1 MKFRLETVLT
11 HLGLLIMFKTVA
23 GGSDIFHV
31 CEQHPACTE
40 NTGCKNRALF
50 SGYQHTED

>member
-1 MKFRLETVLT
+1 
-11 HLGLLIMFKTVA
+11 MFKTVA
-23 GGSDIFHV
+23 DGSDIFHV

-50 SGYQHTED
+50 SGYQHTEDWENTQLLNLKQGE